1 MELTITPDLYSPSID
16 EKGNYIDNIPQIKH
30 GLFCPCGSKK
40 DVAFETK
47 VKFSAHTKT
56 KVHQKWLVMLNR
68 DKANHYTKM
77 LKLKELVESQQKII
91 AEEQRK
97 HILQLKELE
106 TKLRDKEIMI
116 ELLNSQ
122 LTKKTQVL
130 KFNLL
135 D

>member
-1 MELTITPDLYSPSID
+1 MELTITPDLYTPSVD
-16 EKGNYIDNIPQIKH
+16 DDGDYIDIIPPMKH
-30 GLFCPCGSKK
+30 GLYCRCGSKK
-40 DVAFETK
+40 DLFESK
-47 VKFSAHTKT
+47 IKFTAHTKT
-56 KVHQKWLVMLNR
+56 KVHQKWLALLNQN
-68 DKANHYTKM
+68 KANYYTKM
-77 LKLKELVESQQKII
+77 MRLKELSESQQKII

-97 HILQLKELE
+97 HTLQLKELE

>member
-1 MELTITPDLYSPSID
+1 MDISLTPDIYTPSVD
-16 EKGNYIDNIPQIKH
+16 EKGNYIDNIPPINH
-30 GLFCPCGSKK
+30 GLKCLCGSKK

-56 KVHQKWLVMLNR
+56 KVHQKWLVTLNHN
-68 DKANHYTKM
+68 KANHYTKM
-77 LKLKELVESQQKII
+77 LRYKELVENQQKII

-97 HILQLKELE
+97 HSLQLKELE

-122 LTKKTQVL
+122 LTKTNHVL